1 MLKKTTYF
9 TVLLLLSPALV
20 CFAQGSKPF
29 EPQLN
34 ALMAFEREIEA
45 ATARG
50 DVAFL
55 ARALADDFAFTHG
68 DAWRTGGKPSRVD
81 TKKSWMDFVARGM
94 FVSREVNSQQ
104 VEPHGSMV
112 IATGRIV
119 VKLKAPFLNAGKPE
133 YSVWFVRVYRAKDG
147 GWELVSHRTVAESAA

>member
-1 MLKKTTYF
+1 MNRTTYF
-9 TVLLLLSPALV
+9 TLLLLLAPALL
-20 CFAQGSKPF
+20 CFAQGSKPS
-29 EPQLN
+29 EPQLD
-34 ALMAFEREIEA
+34 ALMAFEREIES

-55 ARALADDFAFTHG
+55 TRALADDFAFTHG

-81 TKKSWMDFVARGM
+81 TKKSWMDSVARGM

-104 VEPHGSMV
+104 VEPHGSIV
-112 IATGRIV
+112 ITTGHIH

>member
-1 MLKKTTYF
+1 MSNKTTYF
-9 TVLLLLSPALV
+9 TLLMLTPALV
-20 CFAQGSKPF
+20 CFAQGSKPS
-29 EPQLN
+29 EAQLN
-34 ALMAFEREIEA
+34 ALMTFEREIEA
-45 ATARG
+45 ATAQG

-81 TKKSWMDFVARGM
+81 TKKTWMDFVARGM

-112 IATGRIV
+112 ITTGHIV
-119 VKLKAPFLNAGKPE
+119 VKLKPPFLNAGKPE
-133 YSVWFVRVYRAKDG
+133 YSVWFVRVYRATDG